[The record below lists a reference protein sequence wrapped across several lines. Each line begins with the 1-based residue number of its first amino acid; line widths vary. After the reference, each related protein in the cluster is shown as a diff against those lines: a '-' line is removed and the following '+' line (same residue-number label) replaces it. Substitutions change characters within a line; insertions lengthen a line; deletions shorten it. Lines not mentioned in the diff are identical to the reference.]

1 MKYDSYFFTI
11 VNLKLGTTL
20 LEYIE
25 GKSVKMEE
33 FVVFFPILRLWIFGF
48 KMLFIM
54 LETLIGNVKV
64 ILRLK
69 RTLKYSLIRSKLRYK
84 YFFENQ

>member
-48 KMLFIM
+48 KMLFIL

-64 ILRLK
+64 I
-69 RTLKYSLIRSKLRYK
+69 
-84 YFFENQ
+84 

>member
-48 KMLFIM
+48 KMLFIL

-64 ILRLK
+64 IKRLK
-69 RTLKYSLIRSKLRYK
+69 GALKYSLIRSKLRYK
-84 YFFENQ
+84 WKV